1 MGSGVSRGGRRLRF
15 RRSRRLRSASV
26 AVAVLATAGT
36 LTLTACG
43 GGNNNNGGG
52 TTVSP
57 RPTPPAT
64 ESFTGTPPS
73 PLSSA
78 ASSAVASAR
87 ASASAAASSASARA
101 DAFEASVSAEA
112 ERANQEAHQ
121 RLANVQ
127 GRGNAASDVSLS
139 GIPRAQVND
148 LQAAHVNIHNSTGKT
163 ANFAVQ
169 VDFRDPDG
177 KVVETRYVGAQNVRP
192 GQTVHP
198 YAISHQPPQPILKPE
213 VAKAERY

>member
-1 MGSGVSRGGRRLRF
+1 MGSGVSRGVRRLRG
-15 RRSRRLRSASV
+15 RSAGV
-26 AVAVLATAGT
+26 AAAVLATAGT
-36 LTLTACG
+36 LTLVACG
-43 GGNNNNGGG
+43 GGGNGGG
-52 TTVSP
+52 TTPTP

-78 ASSAVASAR
+78 ASSAIASAR

-101 DAFEASVSAEA
+101 NEFEASVAA
-112 ERANQEAHQ
+112 RTERANQEAHK

-127 GRGNAASDVSLS
+127 GRGNAASDVSLT
-139 GIPRAQVND
+139 GIPRAEVGD
-148 LQAAHVNIHNSTGKT
+148 LQAAHVNIHNSSDRT
-163 ANFAVQ
+163 ADFAVQ

-177 KVVETRYVGAQNVRP
+177 KVVETRYVGAENVPP

-198 YAISHQPPQPILKPE
+198 YAISHQPPQPVLKPE

>member
-1 MGSGVSRGGRRLRF
+1 MGSGVSRGVRRLRG
-15 RRSRRLRSASV
+15 RSAGV
-26 AVAVLATAGT
+26 AAAVLATAGT
-36 LTLTACG
+36 LTLVACG
-43 GGNNNNGGG
+43 GGGNGGG
-52 TTVSP
+52 TTPTP

-78 ASSAVASAR
+78 ASSAIASAR
-87 ASASAAASSASARA
+87 ASASAASSSASARA
-101 DAFEASVSAEA
+101 DEFEASVAAQA
-112 ERANQEAHQ
+112 ERANQEAHR

-127 GRGNAASDVSLS
+127 GRGNAASDVSLT
-139 GIPRAQVND
+139 GIPRAEVGD
-148 LQAAHVNIHNSTGKT
+148 LQAAHVNIHNSSDRT
-163 ANFAVQ
+163 ADFAVQ

-177 KVVETRYVGAQNVRP
+177 KVVETRYVGAENVRP

-198 YAISHQPPQPILKPE
+198 YAISHQPPQPVLKPE

>member
-1 MGSGVSRGGRRLRF
+1 MGSGVSSGVRRLRG
-15 RRSRRLRSASV
+15 RSAGV
-26 AVAVLATAGT
+26 AAAVLATAGT
-36 LTLTACG
+36 LTLVACG
-43 GGNNNNGGG
+43 GGGNGGG
-52 TTVSP
+52 TTPTP

-78 ASSAVASAR
+78 ASSAIASAR
-87 ASASAAASSASARA
+87 ASASAASSSASARA
-101 DAFEASVSAEA
+101 DEFEASVAAQA
-112 ERANQEAHQ
+112 ERANQEAHR

-127 GRGNAASDVSLS
+127 GRGNAASDVSLT
-139 GIPRAQVND
+139 GIPRAEVGD
-148 LQAAHVNIHNSTGKT
+148 LQAAHVNIHNSSDRT
-163 ANFAVQ
+163 ADFAVQ

-177 KVVETRYVGAQNVRP
+177 KVVETRYVGAENVRP

-198 YAISHQPPQPILKPE
+198 YAISHQPPQPVLKPE

>member
-1 MGSGVSRGGRRLRF
+1 MGSGVSRGVRRLRF
-15 RRSRRLRSASV
+15 RSAGVV
-26 AVAVLATAGT
+26 AAAVLATVGT
-36 LTLTACG
+36 LTLAACG
-43 GGNNNNGGG
+43 GGGNGGG
-52 TTVSP
+52 ATPTP

-73 PLSSA
+73 PLASA

-101 DAFEASVSAEA
+101 NEFEASVAAQA
-112 ERANQEAHQ
+112 ERANQEAHK
-121 RLANVQ
+121 RLANVP
-127 GRGNAASDVSLS
+127 GRGNAASDVSLT
-139 GIPRAQVND
+139 GIPRAEVGD
-148 LQAAHVNIHNSTGKT
+148 LQAAHVNIHNSSDRT
-163 ANFAVQ
+163 ADFAVQ

-177 KVVETRYVGAQNVRP
+177 KVVETRYVGAENVRP

-198 YAISHQPPQPILKPE
+198 YAISHQPPQPVLKPE

>member
-15 RRSRRLRSASV
+15 RRSPRLRSASV

-43 GGNNNNGGG
+43 GGNNNGGG

-101 DAFEASVSAEA
+101 DEFEASVSAEA